1 MRTVWTAELVSFQGR
16 HFQIPPSIVDLKPR
30 RRPPLYLAAYAPAA
44 LARVARIADGW
55 NPAGLPIDVMA
66 SMFAMIT
73 SMAVDAGRH
82 GDEIALIVR
91 ANISVSDGALAADRP
106 SFVGSLSQIVDDIER
121 CAELG
126 AAEVIL
132 EPQFSRAAASVTS
145 YLEFMEEV
153 ATRLASRRGV
163 LAS

>member
-1 MRTVWTAELVSFQGR
+1 
-16 HFQIPPSIVDLKPR
+16 
-30 RRPPLYLAAYAPAA
+30 
-44 LARVARIADGW
+44 
-55 NPAGLPIDVMA
+55 
-66 SMFAMIT
+66 
-73 SMAVDAGRH
+73 
-82 GDEIALIVR
+82 
-91 ANISVSDGALAADRP
+91 VSDGALAADRP